1 MDLTAPL
8 DGRIADA
15 DLLAR
20 ARDLEA
26 RLRALPAALVG
37 FSGGADSALLLA
49 MARRVLGRER
59 VRACI
64 AVGPSL
70 PARELREARELAEML
85 DVTLVEYPATEAENP
100 AYVANGA
107 DRCYHCKADLFSH
120 LARFAAAEARGGG
133 PVPALLYGGNLDD
146 TRDYRPGRRA
156 AEEAGAR
163 APLAEAGLA
172 KDDVRALSRA
182 LGLPTA
188 AKPAQ
193 PCLSSRIPYGR
204 EVTAEKLAAIEA
216 GEEALREL
224 GFAEGR
230 VRHYG
235 EAARVEVPA
244 AEAHRLDAEARAFLE
259 RRLAAAGFR
268 RLEIDPEGFRSGKL
282 NRELSPAERE
292 PFERTRPAAPNLPK

>member
-1 MDLTAPL
+1 MST
-8 DGRIADA
+8 
-15 DLLAR
+15 
-20 ARDLEA
+20 
-26 RLRALPAALVG
+26 
-37 FSGGADSALLLA
+37 GAKY
-49 MARRVLGRER
+49 
-59 VRACI
+59 
-64 AVGPSL
+64 VGPNS
-70 PARELREARELAEML
+70 PAPGNTNAR
-85 DVTLVEYPATEAENP
+85 VV
-100 AYVANGA
+100 
-107 DRCYHCKADLFSH
+107 
-120 LARFAAAEARGGG
+120 
-133 PVPALLYGGNLDD
+133 
-146 TRDYRPGRRA
+146 
-156 AEEAGAR
+156 AR
-163 APLAEAGLA
+163 APAGRSAPMNHPAAATSVTAMPIQKVQLLPHTSPMYT
-172 KDDVRALSRA
+172 RNR
-182 LGLPTA
+182 PTA